1 MEGLKRRSAVA
12 ERAAILHAKVRTI
25 VNCVI

>member
-1 MEGLKRRSAVA
+1 MEGLKKRSAVA

-25 VNCVI
+25 VNYVI